1 MKWYGLFGVLVVA
14 VIAAVVFVQAP
25 ATAQQSPVESSWEIY
40 PVPYSDSHVLVVKH
54 NRVTGHTLLLSCYK
68 ACGGGE
74 EWRDYPVE
82 E

>member
-54 NRVTGHTLLLSCYK
+54 NRVTGETLILTCASN
-68 ACGGGE
+68 CGSNE
-74 EWRDYPVE
+74 EWQDYPLVE
-82 E
+82 